1 MRDRY
6 TASCASFCALLA
18 QGRWARANIKGWCMK
33 NQVWKKGFASLAM
46 VAMMQPGFALAQQA
60 GSAAPQVVVAP
71 KSSDAVQKFVVTP
84 TAEANLT
91 QAQKLALLQKNI
103 KYVFVLFQENR
114 SFDFYFGTYPG
125 ANGLYSQPASETPGL
140 TQPIVNT
147 DGSIGSISAFRIPL
161 SVTDVN
167 GNTVPIYPADTDS
180 VNHSHAAYETKIDV
194 QGGVTRNDGYAIT
207 EEGVTITNGVPS
219 KKPTLAQ
226 KQMGELVMGHVDCNT
241 APILWNY
248 ADRFT
253 LFDDFHQTVL
263 SASTPNALAMIAGQS
278 GETQWVKHPSE
289 ATTSL
294 SSNGVPVISDGD
306 PFWGSQLDT
315 TGSPKQPAN
324 PPSATPEINLT
335 FATLPLSFMGSQIQ
349 ATVATDT
356 QPATDLTDIEQDIAE
371 IAGNGV
377 KPTNWGWYQQ
387 GYDREFGDS
396 GATVSHADYIAH
408 HNAPQYFGYVSN
420 NPAVSSHLHGLSD
433 FAVAIANKQLP
444 AAGGVFY
451 LRGGYNNIQG
461 LTPVDPNPKLATVF
475 NGNDDHPGYSDVQI
489 SSALLADEI
498 NLIAS
503 SPYWPQSAI
512 IITYDET
519 DGLYDHAPEV
529 IRNYD
534 PQGDPLEQGPRI
546 PTIVISPYGVTHAIS
561 HEATEHS
568 SIIKFIDQLFGLEP
582 LANLPDEK
590 QARANGLL
598 QFGQAYLGP
607 ADAGVSGV
615 GNMFTAFDNNRLTGA
630 AAPIPATYAEIPQQL
645 VNTFPQG
652 ANQGCQLLGI
662 TPTDAN
668 LPNNVPS
675 DFNPRPSSDP
685 GTPTS
690 GTWTP

>member
-1 MRDRY
+1 M
-6 TASCASFCALLA
+6 SNKL
-18 QGRWARANIKGWCMK
+18 
-33 NQVWKKGFASLAM
+33 WKKSGAALAM
-46 VAMMQPGFALAQQA
+46 VAMMQPGFAVAQDA
-60 GSAAPQVVVAP
+60 ASSAAAAAPQVTIAP
-71 KSSDAVQKFVVTP
+71 KSSAAVQKYVVSTV
-84 TAEANLT
+84 AEAKLS
-91 QAQKLALLQKNI
+91 QAQKLVLLQKNI

-125 ANGLYSQPASETPGL
+125 AEGLYSHPATETPGF

-147 DGSIGSISAFRIPL
+147 DGTVGTISPFRIPL
-161 SVTDVN
+161 TVTDVT
-167 GNTVPIYPADTDS
+167 GKSVPIYPADTDS

-194 QGGVTRNDGYAIT
+194 KGGVTKNDGYAIT
-207 EEGVTITNGVPS
+207 EEGITLTNGVPS
-219 KKPTLAQ
+219 KVPTLAQ

-315 TGSPKQPAN
+315 TPAATKQPSN
-324 PPSATPEINLT
+324 PPSGSPEINLT
-335 FATLPLSFMGSQIQ
+335 FATLPLSFMGSAIQ
-349 ATVATDT
+349 TTVQSDT
-356 QPATDLTDIEQDIAE
+356 EPAADLTDVEKDITE

-377 KPTNWGWYQQ
+377 KPTNWGWFQQ
-387 GYDREFGDS
+387 GYDHEFND
-396 GATVSHADYIAH
+396 ATGTASHSDYIAH

-420 NPAVSSHLHGLSD
+420 NPDVSSHMHGLSD
-433 FAVAIANKQLP
+433 FAEAVANKALP
-444 AAGGVFY
+444 ADGGVY
-451 LRGGYNNIQG
+451 YVRGGYNNIQG

-489 SSALLADEI
+489 SEALLADEI
-498 NLIAS
+498 NLITT
-503 SPYWPQSAI
+503 SPYWAQSAI

-519 DGLYDHAPEV
+519 DGIYDHAPEV

-534 PQGDPLEQGPRI
+534 PQGDPLDQGPRV
-546 PTIVISPYGVTHAIS
+546 PTIVISPYGVAHSIS

-568 SIIKFIDQLFGLEP
+568 SIIKFINQLFGLEP
-582 LANLPDEK
+582 LAKLPDEA
-590 QARANGLL
+590 QARKDGLVM
-598 QFGQAYLGP
+598 FGQAHLGP
-607 ADAGVSGV
+607 ADSGVSGV
-615 GNMFTAFDNNRLTGA
+615 GNMFSAFDNNRLMGTTPVLPA
-630 AAPIPATYAEIPQQL
+630 SYAQIAPNL

-652 ANQGCQLLGI
+652 GNNGCQLLGI
-662 TPTDAN
+662 TPTDTGM
-668 LPNNVPS
+668 PNNVPV
-675 DFNPRPSSDP
+675 DFNPRPSSTP